1 MSSKGVT
8 RDSWI
13 ILKQAWNISNTPSRT
28 SLECGNSNLIDYKNI
43 LVKYFG
49 FANANEESM
58 GIYCL
63 IARHNADEMVDT
75 KKNPFEVLGPKEV
88 LIPNIYR
95 YDVEFIDDE
104 YDFEN
109 YYDACI
115 LTTGISSRYEI
126 ECECLSA
133 IKEGYDEEGE
143 YYEEDCLDDVDI
155 DSNCECTDYEEPVVE
170 LYRWNYSTG
179 TYYSTNADIQL
190 RDNQTGE
197 IDNFL
202 GENVITLYEH
212 GQGEYTEWETYDY
225 FDDSREGEVLDW
237 QMEDASYEIERT
249 VK

>member
-1 MSSKGVT
+1 MNKGVT

-28 SLECGNSNLIDYKNI
+28 SLECGNSNFESYKNI

-49 FANANEESM
+49 FSGSIESM
-58 GIYCL
+58 ATYCL
-63 IARHNADEMVDT
+63 ISRHNTESGQVERLDG
-75 KKNPFEVLGPKEV
+75 NPFEVLGPKEV
-88 LIPNIYR
+88 LVPNIYA

-104 YDFEN
+104 FDFEN

-115 LTTGISSRYEI
+115 LSTGISARYEI

-133 IKEGYDEEGE
+133 VKDGYDEEGVSI
-143 YYEEDCLDDVDI
+143 EEDCLDDVDN
-155 DSNCECTDYEEPVVE
+155 DSDCECTDYEEPVVE

-202 GENVITLYEH
+202 GEDVITLYEH
-212 GQGEYTEWETYDY
+212 GQGEYTEWETYNY
-225 FDDSREGEVLDW
+225 FDDHREGEVLDW
-237 QMEDASYEIERT
+237 QMEDVSYEIERT